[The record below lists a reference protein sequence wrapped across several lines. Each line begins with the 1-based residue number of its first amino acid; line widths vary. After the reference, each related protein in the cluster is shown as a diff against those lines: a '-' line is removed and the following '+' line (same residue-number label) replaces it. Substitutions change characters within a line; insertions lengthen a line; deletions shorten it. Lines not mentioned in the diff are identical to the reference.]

1 MTYKYNQIIFKINI
15 KNRLQRKSDRVIVI
29 FIETTQTN
37 CKTGHI
43 MNIKNI
49 KRYFVSRN
57 NRLTNLS
64 VLLIVVGV
72 CLLMSTNIV

>member
-1 MTYKYNQIIFKINI
+1 
-15 KNRLQRKSDRVIVI
+15 
-29 FIETTQTN
+29 
-37 CKTGHI
+37 

-64 VLLIVVGV
+64 VLLIFVGI